1 MTDTI
6 TAYWFFGDT
15 LRDGRPIPPDGE
27 WLVEDGPIELCEK
40 GLHWSRDPFDALQY
54 APGPNLALVEARG
67 MILEKANKGC
77 STERRIIKRFDATA
91 LLRSEARKSALT
103 VIHLWNAPQ
112 IVREYLETGDESKR
126 AAAWDAAGAAARAA
140 AWDAA
145 RKRFNDAVTEA
156 FSKVTP

>member
-1 MTDTI
+1 MTDTL
-6 TAYWFFGDT
+6 TAYWFFGNT

-54 APGPNLALVEARG
+54 APGQNLALVEARG
-67 MILEKANKGC
+67 MILEQANKGC

-91 LLRSEARKSALT
+91 LLRSEARTSALT

-126 AAAWDAAGAAARAA
+126 AAAWDAARAA
-140 AWDAA
+140 AWAA
-145 RKRFNDAVTEA
+145 SRKRFNDAVTEA
-156 FSKVTP
+156 FAKVQS

>member
-15 LRDGRPIPPDGE
+15 LRDSRHIPPDGE
-27 WLVEDGPIELCEK
+27 WLVEDGPIELCNK
-40 GLHWSRDPFDALQY
+40 GLHWSRDPFDALKY

-67 MILEKANKGC
+67 TVLEQADKGC
-77 STERRIIKRFDATA
+77 STYRRIIKRFDATE
-91 LLRSEARKSALT
+91 LLRDQARKSALT
-103 VIHLWNAPQ
+103 VIHLWDAPK

-126 AAAWDAAGAAARAA
+126 AAAWAAARTAAVAA
-140 AWDAA
+140 A
-145 RKRFNDAVTEA
+145 RQRFNDAVTEA